1 MLQELAEYFRCPDD
15 AADFRLSGHLSTDSG
30 YFSFGQDTVCFGRS
44 CAGSRAASVT
54 EPLYDALGDV
64 HFRESQVELPFDPS
78 EVAGNL
84 RHERYVA
91 ARSSMARRVV
101 AKAVRN
107 SYYLVR
113 PLLPVKVRKHLQKV
127 HLDGWKKLAFPHWP
141 VDTSV
146 DNLLEHLMTL
156 AIKGNG
162 GNSIP
167 FIWFWPDG
175 AEASAIMTHDVET
188 QLGVDLCKKL
198 MDMNTEFEVPAS
210 FQVVPEKRYPVPNS
224 YLEEIRRRGFEV
236 NVQDLNHDGHLYR
249 DWDEFKRRSAK
260 INVYAKEYGA
270 VGFRAGVLYRNQDW
284 YNMLDFEYDTSVPNV
299 AHLDPQRGGCC
310 TVMPFFIGQM
320 VELPVTTTQDY
331 SLFHILNDYSL
342 SLWEQQFKAI
352 LGKHGLIN
360 VIVHPDYIN
369 GPREEAVYRALLQR
383 YARLRKEQNV
393 WIALPKEV
401 NRWWRQRSRL
411 KLVPR
416 NGALRI
422 EGAGSERA
430 RIALASFEGG
440 RLTYKVMDASAS
452 VPAPATTA
460 LSAVEPA

>member
-1 MLQELAEYFRCPDD
+1 MHQELAQYFRCTDD
-15 AADFRLSGHLSTDSG
+15 VAEFRLGGPLSKDSG
-30 YFSFGQDTVCFGRS
+30 YFCFGRNTVCYGRS
-44 CAGSRAASVT
+44 GAGSRAKSVN
-54 EPLYDALGDV
+54 EPLYDALDDI
-64 HFRESQVELPFDPS
+64 HFQGSHVDLPFDPA
-78 EVAGNL
+78 EIAGNL
-84 RHERYVA
+84 RHERYVTA
-91 ARSSMARRVV
+91 SGSPVRRRFAKVVRS
-101 AKAVRN
+101 

-113 PLLPVKVRKHLQKV
+113 PLLPVKVRKHLQKL

-146 DNLLEHLMTL
+146 DNLLENLLTV
-156 AIKGNG
+156 AIKSNG

-175 AEASAIMTHDVET
+175 ANASAIMTHDVET

-198 MDMNTEFEVPAS
+198 MDMNDEFEVPAS
-210 FQVVPEKRYPVPNS
+210 FQVVPEKRYPVPQS

-236 NVQDLNHDGHLYR
+236 NVQDLNHDGHLY
-249 DWDEFKRRSAK
+249 DEWEEFKRRAAK

-284 YNMLDFEYDTSVPNV
+284 YNMLDFEYDTTVPNV
-299 AHLDPQRGGCC
+299 AHLDPQHGGCC
-310 TVMPFFIGQM
+310 TVMPFFIDRM

-331 SLFHILNDYSL
+331 SLFHILNDYSQN
-342 SLWEQQFKAI
+342 LWEQQFKII
-352 LGKHGLIN
+352 LSKHGLIN

-393 WIALPKEV
+393 WIALPKDV
-401 NRWWRQRSRL
+401 NRWWRQRSQM
-411 KLVPR
+411 KLEQR
-416 NGALRI
+416 NGELRI

-440 RLTYKVMDASAS
+440 RLTYKVLDASAS
-452 VPAPATTA
+452 VPAPLARD